1 MRLRIATCFYF
12 PPRDFTGNFV
22 GIIRRSNART
32 ESKGRNAWKWIQSV
46 HLGIIPDL
54 SKGISLSLSLS
65 VWLEGMRFED
75 CTREEIKARSER
87 FRLSFSGGHKYVMI
101 ELSWFHFHRETH
113 TSFSSL
119 KAFENNS
126 IRVFN
131 IKVSTIKRNCKIV
144 WNTIP
149 LRVEYVIKL
158 YIL

>member
-54 SKGISLSLSLS
+54 SKGISLSLSFCLARRNAF
-65 VWLEGMRFED
+65 WG
-75 CTREEIKARSER
+75 TREEIKARSER